1 MGELL
6 EYINSNDKLTVS
18 KPPPH
23 VTTVRWKMNK
33 VSFYLHITKEEGCY
47 RCGGSTIVTQN
58 GTDSVEVIRASKL
71 VCREKEVI
79 NLIEDMIS
87 SSMELKEF
95 INNKWDYLNH

>member
-18 KPPPH
+18 KPLPY

-47 RCGGSTIVTQN
+47 RCGGLTIVTQN
-58 GTDSVEVIRASKL
+58 GTDSVEVIRVSKL
-71 VCREKEVI
+71 VYREKDVI

-87 SSMELKEF
+87 SIEELKEF

>member
-18 KPPPH
+18 KPLPH

-33 VSFYLHITKEEGCY
+33 VSFYLHITKEEGYY

-58 GTDSVEVIRASKL
+58 GTDSVEVIRVSKL
-71 VCREKEVI
+71 VDSEKDVI

>member
-18 KPPPH
+18 KPLPH

-58 GTDSVEVIRASKL
+58 GTDSVELIRVSKL
-71 VCREKEVI
+71 VYSEKEVI
-79 NLIEDMIS
+79 NLIEDMIKTS
-87 SSMELKEF
+87 TDILKF
-95 INNKWDYLNH
+95 IKSKRNYFN

>member
-18 KPPPH
+18 KPLPH

-58 GTDSVEVIRASKL
+58 GTDSVEVIRVSKL
-71 VCREKEVI
+71 VDSEKDVI
-79 NLIEDMIS
+79 NLIEDMIKTS
-87 SSMELKEF
+87 TDILKF
-95 INNKWDYLNH
+95 IKSKRKYFN

>member
-18 KPPPH
+18 KPLPH

-58 GTDSVEVIRASKL
+58 GTDSVEVIRVSKL
-71 VCREKEVI
+71 VYSEKEVI
-79 NLIEDMIS
+79 NLIEDMIKTS
-87 SSMELKEF
+87 TDILKF
-95 INNKWDYLNH
+95 IKSKRNYFN

>member
-1 MGELL
+1 MKEIID
-6 EYINSNDKLTVS
+6 YINTNDKLTVS
-18 KPPPH
+18 KPLPH

-58 GTDSVEVIRASKL
+58 GTDSVEVIRVSKL
-71 VCREKEVI
+71 VYSEKEVI

>member
-18 KPPPH
+18 KPLSH

-33 VSFYLHITKEEGCY
+33 VSFYLHITKEDGSY

-58 GTDSVEVIRASKL
+58 GTDSVEVIRVSKL
-71 VCREKEVI
+71 VYSEKDVI

>member
-18 KPPPH
+18 KPLPH

-33 VSFYLHITKEEGCY
+33 VSFYLHITKEDGCY

-58 GTDSVEVIRASKL
+58 GTDSVEVIRVSKL
-71 VCREKEVI
+71 VYSEKDVI
-79 NLIEDMIS
+79 NLIEDMIKTS
-87 SSMELKEF
+87 TDILKF
-95 INNKWDYLNH
+95 IKGKRNYFN